1 NRTQEILHALANNDF
16 DYSTANIITLGW
28 SKTFIDAIGL
38 LPNPYHEYYF
48 QTHEVLQRDL
58 KAFKANGTRASIV
71 RKLEDS
77 LFHLY
82 NQPDVHKKPKA
93 LEDRGGA
100 FYSVVACGLMAS
112 IYNDKKDI
120 QTVNALN
127 KGAIPTLPYNAV
139 IEA

>member
-1 NRTQEILHALANNDF
+1 
-16 DYSTANIITLGW
+16 
-28 SKTFIDAIGL
+28 
-38 LPNPYHEYYF
+38 
-48 QTHEVLQRDL
+48 
-58 KAFKANGTRASIV
+58 IV

-82 NQPDVHKKPKA
+82 NQPDVHEKPKA

-139 IEA
+139 IEANCVITRHGPQPIAIGEIPLAIRGQIYQMKA